1 MRRPPPHAYF
11 AVSAVFHYLGPAFA
25 VLLFVRVDV
34 LGVAWLRIATAALV
48 FAAWRRPW
56 RMLGALDHDG
66 RRLLAAWGGCLALM
80 NCCFYLAIDRLPLA
94 TVAAI
99 EFLPVIGL
107 AALGARTPRNLAALA
122 LAVAGVYLL
131 TGIHLAGGAAGLALA
146 FANAALFALY
156 IVLADRVAKR
166 GGWDRFDGVDGLGAA
181 MLVAA
186 VVVTPLAGWAALPAF
201 GDPVALAA
209 GAGVGLSSSVIP
221 YVCDQLAL
229 ARLARATYS
238 LMVSL
243 LPAVATVIGIVVLT
257 QIPSIAEIA
266 GVAAVV
272 AGVALHRP
280 PRPDQPR
287 SAKSIDS
294 FAPAALPAESSTAS
308 ATEAIVGSPRPSP
321 GLSDRGSG
329 PKPSSSTT
337 IRNEPSSVR
346 AASTRI

>member
-1 MRRPPPHAYF
+1 VRRPPPHAYF

-25 VLLFVRVDV
+25 VLLFARVDV

-56 RMLGALDHDG
+56 RAARRLDGDG

-99 EFLPVIGL
+99 EFLPVIAL
-107 AALGARTPRNLAALA
+107 AALGARTARNLAALV

-131 TGIHLAGGAAGLALA
+131 TGIHLVGGALGLALA
-146 FANAALFALY
+146 LANAGLFATY

-166 GGWDRFDGVDGLGAA
+166 PALDGVDGLGAA

-186 VVVTPLAGWAALPAF
+186 IAITPLAGWAAVPAF
-201 GDPVALAA
+201 ADPLALLA

-229 ARLARATYS
+229 VRLPRATYS

-257 QIPSIAEIA
+257 QIPSVAEVA

-272 AGVALHRP
+272 AGVALHRAPRAAAPEPQP
-280 PRPDQPR
+280 PV
-287 SAKSIDS
+287 AKSIDS
-294 FAPAALPAESSTAS
+294 LAPAA
-308 ATEAIVGSPRPSP
+308 
-321 GLSDRGSG
+321 
-329 PKPSSSTT
+329 
-337 IRNEPSSVR
+337 
-346 AASTRI
+346 